1 MNKEFAI
8 KEFQRVGIDETNTK
22 NLMKNENKALGVL
35 EVLNFSNSSEA
46 STAGPLYITLASKAK
61 TKKQKEFIAPY
72 IGDNRISTSTQLDE
86 ALNYFTKTLLENQ
99 EPDVQFFEKVC
110 GVGVVVTKEQ
120 VEDVVAQVLKSNAT
134 KLQELGWSINIG
146 DIVQPVKKFGEM
158 KWADGKLVK
167 EEVDRQLLKLLGEKP
182 SKIEKPKVVKKEK
195 PTEDEEEGVSRK
207 FEARDLEDAKN
218 TQEQLEKHLK
228 ATGGKV
234 VTRFPPEP
242 NGFLHI
248 GHAKAMNLSFNY
260 AKDNS
265 GITLL
270 RFDDT
275 NPDAESNLYYESIK
289 EMVDW
294 LGFKPHKT
302 TSSADYFE
310 ELFNYA
316 VQLINDDLAYV
327 DPSNATEMAQQRKD
341 KVDSPYRNRPKEE
354 SMKLFLDMKKGKY
367 EEGSMA
373 LRGKMYNANLR
384 DPVFYRIKYKHHVVS
399 GDKWCVY
406 PSYDFTHCI
415 VDSIE
420 NVTHSLCT
428 LEFETRRESYYWL
441 LKNLNLYKPHV
452 WEFSKL
458 QLTKTVLSKR
468 NILKMVNN
476 KIVRG
481 WDDPRLLTLAGLR
494 RRGYTPESIKS
505 FCHDI
510 GVTRVNNTIPLE
522 RLEQSCRVDLDD
534 KADRVFVILNPLKI
548 TITNYDKFEKID
560 ASNHPKDPTRG
571 TRKLPF
577 SNVLYIE
584 KNDFRMVD
592 SKDYYGLAPNKE
604 VGLRYS
610 YNITC
615 TDVIKDSDDNVI
627 ELKAIV
633 DLEKKNKP
641 KTHIHWLARDE
652 NNKDPMVAEVR
663 IYKPLFTVEDPS
675 AEANWE
681 TVVDT
686 TSEEIIK
693 DAFIDPIFADA
704 KKLKIFSHYQFERLG
719 FFTVDSD
726 TTENSIVFNRTVT
739 LKESF
744 QKFSK

>member
-35 EVLNFSNSSEA
+35 EVLKFSNSSET

-72 IGDNRISTSTQLDE
+72 IGDGRISTSTQLDE
-86 ALNYFTKTLLENQ
+86 ALNYFSKTLLENQ
-99 EPDVQFFEKVC
+99 EPDVQTFEKVC

-120 VEDVVAQVLKSNAT
+120 VQDAVTQVLKTNAS
-134 KLQELGWSINIG
+134 KLKELGWSINIG

-167 EEVDRQLLKLLGEKP
+167 EEIDSQLLQLLGEKP

-260 AKDNS
+260 AKDNG

-275 NPDAESNLYYESIK
+275 NPDAESTLYYESIK
-289 EMVDW
+289 EMVEW
-294 LGFKPHKT
+294 LGFKPHKV

-327 DPSNATEMAQQRKD
+327 DPSNATEMAAQRKD

-354 SMKLFLDMKKGKY
+354 SMKLFMDMKKGKF

-384 DPVFYRIKYKHHVVS
+384 DPVFYRIKYKHHVIS

-415 VDSIE
+415 VDSLE

-560 ASNHPKDPTRG
+560 AANHPKDPTRG
-571 TRKLPF
+571 SRKLPF

-584 KNDFRMVD
+584 KNDFRLED

-615 TDVIKDSDDNVI
+615 TDVIKDKDNNVI
-627 ELKAIV
+627 ELKATV

-663 IYKPLFTVEDPS
+663 IYKPLFTSEDPS

-681 TVVDT
+681 TVVDN
-686 TSEEIIK
+686 TSEQIIK

-704 KKLKIFSHYQFERLG
+704 TKLKIFSHYQFERLG